1 MAKVYEKSTK
11 NLNVGLETFRLKCD
25 ILKSSS
31 LTNIRIGSHI
41 TEDRMR
47 YRRRIERKDM
57 LGKTHMAVGVA
68 ASLLL
73 LQPHTL
79 PELILGAGTA
89 AVGSVISDI
98 DCGTS
103 ESSRR
108 ADQIIFVLET
118 IVIGIVVVEAH
129 WHLGLYQRLMSN
141 SSVSRIVLACAAF
154 LAICAY
160 GKKTPHRSFFHSFLA
175 GGLLMSSVG
184 VFLPIL
190 VPYFGIAFASHL
202 VLDFLNHKGEQ
213 LLYPYRKRFSL
224 GICSAS
230 GLVNRL
236 FLFCGSVLSVGVTLK
251 LLTGVIF
258 HR

>member
-11 NLNVGLETFRLKCD
+11 NLNVGLETCRLKCD

-141 SSVSRIVLACAAF
+141 SSVSR
-154 LAICAY
+154 
-160 GKKTPHRSFFHSFLA
+160 
-175 GGLLMSSVG
+175 
-184 VFLPIL
+184 
-190 VPYFGIAFASHL
+190 
-202 VLDFLNHKGEQ
+202 
-213 LLYPYRKRFSL
+213 
-224 GICSAS
+224 
-230 GLVNRL
+230 
-236 FLFCGSVLSVGVTLK
+236 
-251 LLTGVIF
+251 
-258 HR
+258 

>member
-11 NLNVGLETFRLKCD
+11 NLHVGLETFRLKCD

-31 LTNIRIGSHI
+31 LTNIKSGSHI

-68 ASLLL
+68 ALLLL

-236 FLFCGSVLSVGVTLK
+236 VLFCGSALSVGVTLK
-251 LLTGVIF
+251 LLTGMIF

>member
-11 NLNVGLETFRLKCD
+11 NLNVGLETCRLKCD

-160 GKKTPHRSFFHSFLA
+160 GKKTPHRSFFHSFLT

-224 GICSAS
+224 RICSAS

>member
-11 NLNVGLETFRLKCD
+11 NLNVGLETCRLKCD

-118 IVIGIVVVEAH
+118 IVIGIVVVESH

>member
-11 NLNVGLETFRLKCD
+11 NLNVGLETCRLKCD

-224 GICSAS
+224 RIYSAS

>member
-1 MAKVYEKSTK
+1 
-11 NLNVGLETFRLKCD
+11 
-25 ILKSSS
+25 
-31 LTNIRIGSHI
+31 
-41 TEDRMR
+41 
-47 YRRRIERKDM
+47 M
-57 LGKTHMAVGVA
+57 LGKTHMAIGVA

-141 SSVSRIVLACAAF
+141 NSVSRIVLACAAF
-154 LAICAY
+154 LAVCAY
-160 GKKTPHRSFFHSFLA
+160 GKKTPHRSFLHSFLA
-175 GGLLMSSVG
+175 GGLLMSCVG
-184 VFLPIL
+184 VFLPML

-202 VLDFLNHKGEQ
+202 ALDFLNHKGEQ

-236 FLFCGSVLSVGVTLK
+236 FLFCGSVLSTGVTLK

>member
-11 NLNVGLETFRLKCD
+11 NLNVGLETCRLKCD

-47 YRRRIERKDM
+47 YRRRRERKDM

-224 GICSAS
+224 RICSAS

>member
-1 MAKVYEKSTK
+1 
-11 NLNVGLETFRLKCD
+11 
-25 ILKSSS
+25 
-31 LTNIRIGSHI
+31 
-41 TEDRMR
+41 
-47 YRRRIERKDM
+47 M

-73 LQPHTL
+73 LQPRTL
-79 PELILGAGTA
+79 PELILGAGAA

-108 ADQIIFVLET
+108 ADQIIFVSET
-118 IVIGIVVVEAH
+118 IIIGIAAVEAH

-141 SSVSRIVLACAAF
+141 SSVSHIVLACAAF
-154 LAICAY
+154 LAVCAY
-160 GKKTPHRSFFHSFLA
+160 GKKTPHRSFLHSFLA
-175 GGLLMSSVG
+175 GGLLMSCVG
-184 VFLPIL
+184 VFLPML
-190 VPYFGIAFASHL
+190 VPYFGIAYASHL
-202 VLDFLNHKGEQ
+202 ALDFLNHKGEQ

-236 FLFCGSVLSVGVTLK
+236 CSVLRFCCVRGGDAETSGRHDFASIRNANSAASVISNAAAACCVSCLVK
-251 LLTGVIF
+251 SLEIPKI
-258 HR
+258 

>member
-1 MAKVYEKSTK
+1 M
-11 NLNVGLETFRLKCD
+11 
-25 ILKSSS
+25 KSS
-31 LTNIRIGSHI
+31 LLINIKKWFAYNRRQN
-41 TEDRMR
+41 E
-47 YRRRIERKDM
+47 RRIERKDM

-190 VPYFGIAFASHL
+190 VPYFGIAFVSHL

-236 FLFCGSVLSVGVTLK
+236 FLFCGSGLSAGVTLK

>member
-1 MAKVYEKSTK
+1 MSNSKKLPDLSEKSVESINSGDSRLAA
-11 NLNVGLETFRLKCD
+11 NLNINC
-25 ILKSSS
+25 
-31 LTNIRIGSHI
+31 
-41 TEDRMR
+41 
-47 YRRRIERKDM
+47 
-57 LGKTHMAVGVA
+57 
-68 ASLLL
+68 
-73 LQPHTL
+73 
-79 PELILGAGTA
+79 
-89 AVGSVISDI
+89 
-98 DCGTS
+98 S
-103 ESSRR
+103 EVR
-108 ADQIIFVLET
+108 
-118 IVIGIVVVEAH
+118 
-129 WHLGLYQRLMSN
+129 RLMNN

-190 VPYFGIAFASHL
+190 VPYFGIAFVSHL
-202 VLDFLNHKGEQ
+202 ALDFLNHKGEQ

-236 FLFCGSVLSVGVTLK
+236 FLFCGSVLSAGVTLK

>member
-11 NLNVGLETFRLKCD
+11 NLNVGLETCRLKCD

-141 SSVSRIVLACAAF
+141 SSVSHIVLACAAF

-224 GICSAS
+224 RICSAS

>member
-11 NLNVGLETFRLKCD
+11 NLNVGLETCRLKCD

-118 IVIGIVVVEAH
+118 IVIGIVVIEAH

>member
-11 NLNVGLETFRLKCD
+11 NLIVGLETCRLKCD

-224 GICSAS
+224 RICSAS

>member
-11 NLNVGLETFRLKCD
+11 NLNVGLETCRLKCD

-47 YRRRIERKDM
+47 YRRRIERNDM

>member
-31 LTNIRIGSHI
+31 LTNIKSGSHI

-129 WHLGLYQRLMSN
+129 WHLGRYQRLMSN

-224 GICSAS
+224 RICSAS

>member
-11 NLNVGLETFRLKCD
+11 NLNVGLETCRLKCD

-175 GGLLMSSVG
+175 GDLLMSSVG

-224 GICSAS
+224 RICSAS

>member
-11 NLNVGLETFRLKCD
+11 NLNVGLETCRLKCD

-236 FLFCGSVLSVGVTLK
+236 CLFCGSVLSVGVTLK

>member
-11 NLNVGLETFRLKCD
+11 NLNVGLETCRLKCD

-41 TEDRMR
+41 TEDRKR

-224 GICSAS
+224 RICSAS

>member
-1 MAKVYEKSTK
+1 
-11 NLNVGLETFRLKCD
+11 
-25 ILKSSS
+25 
-31 LTNIRIGSHI
+31 
-41 TEDRMR
+41 
-47 YRRRIERKDM
+47 M

-73 LQPHTL
+73 LQPRTL
-79 PELILGAGTA
+79 PELILGAGAA

-108 ADQIIFVLET
+108 ADQIIFVSET
-118 IVIGIVVVEAH
+118 IIIGIAAVEAH

-154 LAICAY
+154 LAVCAY
-160 GKKTPHRSFFHSFLA
+160 GKKTPHRSFLHSFLA
-175 GGLLMSSVG
+175 GGLLMSCVG
-184 VFLPIL
+184 IFLPML
-190 VPYFGIAFASHL
+190 VPYFGIAYASHL
-202 VLDFLNHKGEQ
+202 ALDFLNHKGEQ
-213 LLYPYRKRFSL
+213 LFYPYRKRFSL

-236 FLFCGSVLSVGVTLK
+236 CSVLRFCFVSGGDAETSDRHDFSSIRKKRRNAQNSNEAAACCVS
-251 LLTGVIF
+251 F
-258 HR
+258 S

>member
-1 MAKVYEKSTK
+1 
-11 NLNVGLETFRLKCD
+11 
-25 ILKSSS
+25 
-31 LTNIRIGSHI
+31 
-41 TEDRMR
+41 
-47 YRRRIERKDM
+47 M

-73 LQPHTL
+73 LQPRTL
-79 PELILGAGTA
+79 PELILGAGAA

-108 ADQIIFVLET
+108 ADQIIFVSET
-118 IVIGIVVVEAH
+118 IIIGIAAVEAH

-154 LAICAY
+154 LAVCAY
-160 GKKTPHRSFFHSFLA
+160 GKKTPHRSFLHSFLA
-175 GGLLMSSVG
+175 GGLLMSCVG
-184 VFLPIL
+184 VFLPML

-202 VLDFLNHKGEQ
+202 ALDFLNHKGEQ

-230 GLVNRL
+230 GWSIGY
-236 FLFCGSVLSVGVTLK
+236 FCFRFCFVSWGNAETSDRRDFSSIRKKWVISRSKKGLLCLLSVKSLEIPK
-251 LLTGVIF
+251 I
-258 HR
+258 

>member
-11 NLNVGLETFRLKCD
+11 NLNVGLETCRLKCD

-224 GICSAS
+224 RICSAS

>member
-11 NLNVGLETFRLKCD
+11 NLNVGLETCRLKCD

-230 GLVNRL
+230 GLMNRL

>member
-11 NLNVGLETFRLKCD
+11 NLNVGLETCRLKCD

-160 GKKTPHRSFFHSFLA
+160 GKKTPHRSFFHSFFN
-175 GGLLMSSVG
+175 SIV
-184 VFLPIL
+184 
-190 VPYFGIAFASHL
+190 YQHL
-202 VLDFLNHKGEQ
+202 SQWCHEQ
-213 LLYPYRKRFSL
+213 RLLYL
-224 GICSAS
+224 I
-230 GLVNRL
+230 
-236 FLFCGSVLSVGVTLK
+236 
-251 LLTGVIF
+251 
-258 HR
+258 